1 MNASEVQLT
10 QGVSQVYAPITIS
23 LEDDLLT
30 TKRMTTEDLIESDEE
45 NSWQKENK
53 KGFKVD
59 IKQQHRIRNH

>member
-30 TKRMTTEDLIESDEE
+30 TKRMTTEDLIESGEV
-45 NSWQKENK
+45 NY
-53 KGFKVD
+53 F
-59 IKQQHRIRNH
+59 